1 MARFVAYVVLGALAG
16 IAAVTPTGHASLH
29 SPHDPFVVPVGNDG
43 QPTPL
48 PFEEFKRR
56 LAILTNALIEPKPG
70 EEPNPDRR
78 RFLDRVARYPDLS
91 GPAVR
96 GLSNPEAAAL
106 ATDLL
111 RLGRSD
117 QALDLLMPRTRRPD
131 YFVLT
136 VLGHVF
142 AARGDWANA
151 LKYHV
156 EERVDFEMPADVQG
170 LTRPQRDWWARLDE
184 SYLAHYY
191 RIRKQESDARRYQ
204 PPAELERLAET
215 ENILPLFP
223 LPVGNMPTEPVR
235 FVNDAGV
242 YEPGRLAA
250 TERAKLPSDALAVVQ
265 QLLLWMPGETRLYW
279 LLAELYTAAD
289 ELDTALTI
297 FDECAWARQY
307 GNRKVLMEHRAAVRA
322 ALQARP
328 RPETLPA
335 PEDVPPVPVPITM
348 RHVAIYFGVVILL
361 ALVPLVRSIYRRIRR
376 F

>member
-1 MARFVAYVVLGALAG
+1 MARLIACAVLGMLAG
-16 IAAVTPTGHASLH
+16 IAAVTPTGYASLC
-29 SPHDPFVVPVGNDG
+29 SPQDPFAVPVGNDG
-43 QPTPL
+43 RPTPL

-56 LAILTNALIEPKPG
+56 LAILANALIEPKAG
-70 EEPNPDRR
+70 EVPNPDRR
-78 RFLDRVARYPDLS
+78 RFLDRIARYPDLS
-91 GPAVR
+91 GPAIR
-96 GLSNPEAAAL
+96 GLSNSEAAAL

-156 EERVDFEMPADVQG
+156 EERVDVEMPAELQG
-170 LTRPQRDWWARLDE
+170 LTRPQRDWWARLDDG
-184 SYLAHYY
+184 YLAHYY

-215 ENILPLFP
+215 EDVVPLFP
-223 LPVGNMPTEPVR
+223 LPVGDMPTAPVR

-242 YEPGRLAA
+242 YEPGRLAEA
-250 TERAKLPSDALAVVQ
+250 ERSKLPPDAVAIVQ
-265 QLLLWMPGETRLYW
+265 QLLLWMPSETRLYW
-279 LLAELYTAAD
+279 LLAELYAAAD

-322 ALQARP
+322 ALQTRP
-328 RPETLPA
+328 RTEMLPPPGDVLPE
-335 PEDVPPVPVPITM
+335 PPPITM
-348 RHVAIYFGVVILL
+348 RHIAIYFGVVIAL